1 MKGRNNMVRS
11 GDIIIKL
18 AAAILLM
25 LITASTAVGLMHE
38 TSPECDAQ
46 FIIGEKTCECT
57 CAFSK

>member
-1 MKGRNNMVRS
+1 MKGRNNMVKS

-25 LITASTAVGLMHE
+25 LITASTAFGLMRE

-46 FIIGEKTCECT
+46 FIIGAKPHECT
-57 CAFSK
+57 CAVS